1 MMMAME
7 KKRITGTMKM
17 ADVVHLDYLLL
28 FVLDR
33 FGIKLG
39 FGDKTVEEVCNDYE
53 VDVSFF
59 IEIVNSFLDKD
70 YVPHSDVST
79 FPGHLAIQY
88 LQNTHRY
95 YLEEKVPE
103 VENLIGQMVTNCQL
117 DSRNI
122 EILNNFFNVY
132 KQELTSHIKREED
145 GVFPYVLRIS
155 DAFQKGRIS
164 GELYNEM
171 NNYDIN
177 DYASEHDNV
186 EQKLYDLKN
195 IIIKYLPPVENS
207 LLCHKIL
214 IELFNLEKDLN
225 DHALLEDK
233 LIVPIIAE
241 QERRL
246 LELYKA
252 GQKY

>member
-1 MMMAME
+1 ME
-7 KKRITGTMKM
+7 RKMISESMKM
-17 ADVVHLDYLLL
+17 ADVVHLNYLLL

-33 FGIKLG
+33 FGIQLG
-39 FGDKTVEEVCNDYE
+39 FGDKTVSEVCNQYN
-53 VDVSFF
+53 VDVDFF
-59 IEIVNSFLDKD
+59 VEIANSFLDKD
-70 YVPHSDVST
+70 YVPHSDIET
-79 FPGHLAIQY
+79 FPANQAIDY
-88 LQNTHRY
+88 LQNTHKY

-103 VENLIGQMVTNCQL
+103 IEGLINNMAQNCQL
-117 DSRNI
+117 DKKNI
-122 EILNNFFNVY
+122 DVLNNFFNVY
-132 KQELTSHIKREED
+132 KQELTDHIKREED

-155 DAFQKGRIS
+155 EAYHKGEIS
-164 GELYNEM
+164 DKLYNEM
-171 NNYDIN
+171 REYNIH

-195 IIIKYLPPVENS
+195 IIIKYLPPVKNS

-241 QERRL
+241 QEKKL
-246 LELYKA
+246 LEFYHQRKI
-252 GQKY
+252 QE

>member
-1 MMMAME
+1 MDRKMIS
-7 KKRITGTMKM
+7 KSMKM
-17 ADVVHLDYLLL
+17 ADLVHLNYLLL

-39 FGDKTVEEVCNDYE
+39 FGDKTIQEVCGEYNLDA
-53 VDVSFF
+53 DFF
-59 IEIVNSFLDKD
+59 VEIANSFLDED
-70 YVPHSDVST
+70 YVPSSNIDT
-79 FPGHLAIQY
+79 FPAQLAIDY
-88 LQNTHRY
+88 LRNTHNY

-103 VENLIGQMVTNCQL
+103 IEGLINQMVTDCKL
-117 DSRNI
+117 DRKNI
-122 EILNNFFNVY
+122 DVLNNFFYVY
-132 KQELTSHIKREED
+132 KQELTDHIKREED
-145 GVFPYVLRIS
+145 AVFPYVLQVAQAYREGVIS
-155 DAFQKGRIS
+155 DKLYQKMN
-164 GELYNEM
+164 EYN
-171 NNYDIN
+171 IN

-233 LIVPIIAE
+233 LIVPIIAR
-241 QERRL
+241 QEERL
-246 LELYKA
+246 QELYNRER
-252 GQKY
+252 QNQQ

>member
-1 MMMAME
+1 ME
-7 KKRITGTMKM
+7 KKLISASMKM
-17 ADVVHLDYLLL
+17 ADVVHLNYLLL

-39 FGDKTVEEVCNDYE
+39 FGDKTVNEVCKEYQ
-53 VDVSFF
+53 VDVGFF
-59 IEIVNSFLDKD
+59 IEIANSFLDKD
-70 YVPHSDVST
+70 YMPHSDKDT
-79 FPGHLAIQY
+79 FPAELAIKY
-88 LQNTHRY
+88 LRNTHQY

-103 VENLIGQMVTNCQL
+103 IEGLIHDMVNNCRL
-117 DSRNI
+117 DTRNI
-122 EILNNFFNVY
+122 DILNNFFEVY
-132 KQELTSHIKREED
+132 KQELTDHIKREED

-155 DAFQKGRIS
+155 KAYQNHQIS
-164 GELYNEM
+164 ESLYQEM
-171 NNYDIN
+171 KEYNIH
-177 DYASEHDNV
+177 DYANEHDNV

-233 LIVPIIAE
+233 LIVPIISE
-241 QERRL
+241 QEKHL
-246 LELYKA
+246 LELYNAEKT
-252 GQKY
+252 

>member
-1 MMMAME
+1 ME
-7 KKRITGTMKM
+7 KKMISESMKM
-17 ADVVHLDYLLL
+17 ADVVHLNYLLL

-39 FGDKTVEEVCNDYE
+39 FGDRTVSEVCREYD
-53 VDVSFF
+53 VDVHFF
-59 IEIVNSFLDKD
+59 IEIANSFLDRD
-70 YVPHSDVST
+70 YVPHSDIDT
-79 FPGHLAIQY
+79 FPAKLAINY
-88 LQNTHRY
+88 LKNTHNY

-103 VENLIGQMVTNCQL
+103 IEGLINDMVRHCQL
-117 DSRNI
+117 DTKNI
-122 EILNNFFNVY
+122 DILNNFFNVY
-132 KQELTSHIKREED
+132 KQELTDHIQREED
-145 GVFPYVLRIS
+145 GVFPYVLKIS
-155 DAFQKGRIS
+155 EAYQKGTLS
-164 GELYNEM
+164 DSLYNEM
-171 NNYDIN
+171 NEYNIH

-214 IELFNLEKDLN
+214 IELFNLETDLN

-241 QERRL
+241 QEKRL
-246 LELYKA
+246 LEFYHQRKT
-252 GQKY
+252 QE